1 MWPGVRGGPG
11 HLRPPP
17 HGGRPLHGRHHPA
30 LVSALRHQSCSG
42 IFLRYIHIS
51 YLFYS
56 QEYERAVIFRLGRL
70 LSGGARG
77 PGVFFIIPCVDVYEK
92 IDMRSQTY
100 EIPPQEVVADYHKKL
115 VVMMMIMLMSLLLV
129 MVMIMTMSM
138 LLVML
143 MIDTSLQTN
152 KIPSQELGFTAGLA
166 SLIKFIC
173 RSSRRTA

>member
-1 MWPGVRGGPG
+1 
-11 HLRPPP
+11 
-17 HGGRPLHGRHHPA
+17 
-30 LVSALRHQSCSG
+30 
-42 IFLRYIHIS
+42 
-51 YLFYS
+51 
-56 QEYERAVIFRLGRL
+56 
-70 LSGGARG
+70 
-77 PGVFFIIPCVDVYEK
+77 
-92 IDMRSQTY
+92 MRSQTY

>member
-1 MWPGVRGGPG
+1 
-11 HLRPPP
+11 
-17 HGGRPLHGRHHPA
+17 
-30 LVSALRHQSCSG
+30 
-42 IFLRYIHIS
+42 
-51 YLFYS
+51 
-56 QEYERAVIFRLGRL
+56 
-70 LSGGARG
+70 
-77 PGVFFIIPCVDVYEK
+77 
-92 IDMRSQTY
+92 MRSQTY

-138 LLVML
+138 LLVMV

>member
-1 MWPGVRGGPG
+1 
-11 HLRPPP
+11 
-17 HGGRPLHGRHHPA
+17 
-30 LVSALRHQSCSG
+30 
-42 IFLRYIHIS
+42 
-51 YLFYS
+51 
-56 QEYERAVIFRLGRL
+56 
-70 LSGGARG
+70 
-77 PGVFFIIPCVDVYEK
+77 
-92 IDMRSQTY
+92 MRSQTY

-115 VVMMMIMLMSLLLV
+115 VVMMMIMVIMSMLLV
-129 MVMIMTMSM
+129 VMTIMAMSM

>member
-1 MWPGVRGGPG
+1 M
-11 HLRPPP
+11 
-17 HGGRPLHGRHHPA
+17 
-30 LVSALRHQSCSG
+30 
-42 IFLRYIHIS
+42 YYIS
-51 YLFYS
+51 YIFYS

-115 VVMMMIMLMSLLLV
+115 VVLMMIMLMSMPLVMMMMIMTMMSMLLV
-129 MVMIMTMSM
+129 MVMI
-138 LLVML
+138 
-143 MIDTSLQTN
+143 DRSLQTN

>member
-1 MWPGVRGGPG
+1 MSPGVRGGPG

-30 LVSALRHQSCSG
+30 LVPALRHQSCSG
-42 IFLRYIHIS
+42 MFCDVRYVRSI
-51 YLFYS
+51 FYS

-115 VVMMMIMLMSLLLV
+115 VVLMMMIMLMSMLLTMIVLMIMSMLLV
-129 MVMIMTMSM
+129 MVMI
-138 LLVML
+138 
-143 MIDTSLQTN
+143 DTSLQLTRFPRKN
-152 KIPSQELGFTAGLA
+152 
-166 SLIKFIC
+166 
-173 RSSRRTA
+173 

>member
-1 MWPGVRGGPG
+1 
-11 HLRPPP
+11 
-17 HGGRPLHGRHHPA
+17 
-30 LVSALRHQSCSG
+30 
-42 IFLRYIHIS
+42 
-51 YLFYS
+51 
-56 QEYERAVIFRLGRL
+56 
-70 LSGGARG
+70 
-77 PGVFFIIPCVDVYEK
+77 
-92 IDMRSQTY
+92 
-100 EIPPQEVVADYHKKL
+100 
-115 VVMMMIMLMSLLLV
+115 MMIMAMSTLLVIVMIVTMSLLLV

>member
-1 MWPGVRGGPG
+1 MKSIFHNPDNKEILHSNVLEVR
-11 HLRPPP
+11 
-17 HGGRPLHGRHHPA
+17 
-30 LVSALRHQSCSG
+30 S
-42 IFLRYIHIS
+42 I
-51 YLFYS
+51 FYS

-115 VVMMMIMLMSLLLV
+115 VVIMMIILMSMLLV

-138 LLVML
+138 LLVMMMIMTMSML
-143 MIDTSLQTN
+143 LVMMMIDTSLQTN

>member
-1 MWPGVRGGPG
+1 
-11 HLRPPP
+11 
-17 HGGRPLHGRHHPA
+17 
-30 LVSALRHQSCSG
+30 
-42 IFLRYIHIS
+42 
-51 YLFYS
+51 
-56 QEYERAVIFRLGRL
+56 
-70 LSGGARG
+70 
-77 PGVFFIIPCVDVYEK
+77 
-92 IDMRSQTY
+92 MRSQTY

-115 VVMMMIMLMSLLLV
+115 IVLMSMLLV

-138 LLVML
+138 LFVML

>member
-1 MWPGVRGGPG
+1 MKDVSRCARRARASAPTSSRWPPSSWSS
-11 HLRPPP
+11 PPCP
-17 HGGRPLHGRHHPA
+17 CPCSSSSKLFRYFLA
-30 LVSALRHQSCSG
+30 L
-42 IFLRYIHIS
+42 YMYIS
-51 YLFYS
+51 YIFYS

-100 EIPPQEVVADYHKKL
+100 EIPPQEVVADFHKKL
-115 VVMMMIMLMSLLLV
+115 VIL
-129 MVMIMTMSM
+129 MVMMTMSM
-138 LLVML
+138 LLVMV

>member
-1 MWPGVRGGPG
+1 
-11 HLRPPP
+11 
-17 HGGRPLHGRHHPA
+17 
-30 LVSALRHQSCSG
+30 
-42 IFLRYIHIS
+42 
-51 YLFYS
+51 
-56 QEYERAVIFRLGRL
+56 
-70 LSGGARG
+70 
-77 PGVFFIIPCVDVYEK
+77 
-92 IDMRSQTY
+92 MRSQTY

-115 VVMMMIMLMSLLLV
+115 VVMMMIMV
-129 MVMIMTMSM
+129 IMSM